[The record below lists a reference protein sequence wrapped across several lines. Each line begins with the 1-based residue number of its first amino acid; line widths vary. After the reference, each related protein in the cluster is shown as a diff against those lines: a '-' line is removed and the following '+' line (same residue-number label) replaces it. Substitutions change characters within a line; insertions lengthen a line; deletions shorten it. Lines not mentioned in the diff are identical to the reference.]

1 MASAPPA
8 RRVALDEKMMNL
20 VSLLFD
26 MAIGLYRRD
35 GNNQEGIQVTSE
47 AWGRFEPFC
56 QAVRGDPA
64 RRAACD
70 ADHLER
76 ARGAERAC
84 LQVCHAGLVNF
95 CLPIL
100 NQQGAQ
106 ATLIGGELRVTD
118 PDFQRQAR
126 INFDRFVARFGLNSI
141 EADRLW
147 TLQQQARPITQI
159 EFQQALLPKLD
170 RIADLFADYLRAAEE
185 HNREA
190 EAIAHNFS
198 TQVRVVLLNVNQLTR
213 TIRETPNLRRDIKN
227 AANEVYNA
235 VTVLSD
241 IVMGYLAS
249 YEDST
254 VRFKPERIDLLV
266 RRAAATYH
274 AEAEDRTVEIR
285 IMLEPTE
292 PPSEIECSREHL
304 LVALRNLVHNA
315 IKYSYAGDT
324 TQGRR
329 RYVMITGGPRA
340 GGYEVNVENYG
351 VGIDPDEYQ
360 LIFERGYQGRHTQRE
375 YRSGAGRG
383 LPLAKHYIEHIHRG
397 TLRVHSECVGTA
409 SPEGNRPQPYVTR
422 FTVWLPAK
430 QSGG

>member
-1 MASAPPA
+1 MANEPPS
-8 RRVALDEKMMNL
+8 RRVTLDEKMMNL

-35 GNNQEGIQVTSE
+35 GNNHEAIQLTSE

-56 QAVRGDPA
+56 QAVRSDPV
-64 RRAACD
+64 RCAACD
-70 ADHLER
+70 ADHLAR
-76 ARGAERAC
+76 ARAAEHAGLR
-84 LQVCHAGLVNF
+84 VCHAGLVNF

-100 NQQGAQ
+100 NERGVQ
-106 ATLIGGELRVTD
+106 ATLIGGELRLID
-118 PDFQRQAR
+118 DDIQRQSRAH
-126 INFDRFVARFGLNSI
+126 FEQFAARFRLSPA
-141 EADRLW
+141 EAERLW
-147 TLQQQARPITQI
+147 AMQQQARPITQAA
-159 EFQQALLPKLD
+159 FQQDMLPKLE
-170 RIADLFADYLRAAEE
+170 RIVDLFAEYLRAAEE
-185 HNREA
+185 HTRES

-198 TQVRVVLLNVNQLTR
+198 TQVRVVLLNVNQLNR
-213 TIRETPNLRRDIKN
+213 VIREAPNLKRDIKN
-227 AANEVYNA
+227 AATEVYNA

-254 VRFKPERIDLLV
+254 VRFKSERIDLLV

-285 IMLEPTE
+285 VMLEPTE
-292 PPSEIECSREHL
+292 PPFEIECSREHL

-324 TQGRR
+324 SQGRR
-329 RYVMITGGPRA
+329 RYVMITGSPRA
-340 GGYEVNVENYG
+340 GGYELTVENYG

-397 TLRVHSECVGTA
+397 TLKVRSECVGSV
-409 SPEGNRPQPYVTR
+409 SPEDNRPQPYITR
-422 FTVWLPAK
+422 FTAWLPAK
-430 QSGG
+430 QPGG